1 MSYSW
6 VLLIVAGF
14 LEVAWAVGLKYTN
27 GFTRLFPSLWVGA
40 AILASLYLLSLAQRD
55 LPIAVA
61 YAIWMGIGTL
71 GTALVTSFLLQQP
84 LSSLQWVFVSTL
96 LASVIGLKFTV

>member
-6 VLLIVAGF
+6 ILLLVAGL

-27 GFTRLFPSLWVGA
+27 GFTRFLPSLWVGA
-40 AILASLYLLSLAQRD
+40 SILASLYLLSLAQRE

-61 YAIWMGIGTL
+61 YAVWMGIGTL
-71 GTALVTSFLLQQP
+71 GTALVTSFVLHQP
-84 LSSLQWVFVSTL
+84 LSLLQWVFVSTL
-96 LASVIGLKFTV
+96 LASVIGLKITA

>member
-71 GTALVTSFLLQQP
+71 GTALVTSFLLHQP